1 VKVLIDTNVV
11 LDVLLDRRPFSDPAG
26 ILFSMVEKGEL
37 SGFLGA
43 TTVTTIF
50 YLATK
55 VIGRPGAR
63 KEVSKLLSLF
73 EVAPVT
79 RAVLDAA
86 LKSRISDFEDAVLCE
101 AATHVGADAIVTR
114 DAAGFKASSLPVY
127 SPEELIR
134 LLLSLG
140 KT

>member
-26 ILFSMVEKGEL
+26 ILFSMIEKGEL
-37 SGFLGA
+37 SGLIGA

-55 VIGRPGAR
+55 VIGRTGAK

-79 RAVLDAA
+79 RVVLDAA
-86 LKSRISDFEDAVLCE
+86 IKSRVNDFEDAVLCE
-101 AATHVGADAIVTR
+101 AANHAGADAIVTR
-114 DAAGFKASSLPVY
+114 DSAGFKTASLPVY

-134 LLLSLG
+134 LLISLREA
-140 KT
+140 